1 MCKKKVINQTEPL
14 SNGEVEFSGIWYPT
28 FVVDNYQ
35 MFISPQTYITLA
47 NLTATTVTIVI
58 SETSYYIQNREFPI
72 AKQTEI
78 IFHDLL
84 FTIVV
89 LEIFGLIY
97 LIFKLGII
105 PLAKMIV
112 KHFHIKTDSVP
123 SSVTKESVHQET
135 VMSDLD
141 DFDFRF

>member
-135 VMSDLD
+135 TMSDLD